1 MKTGHR
7 SKFMLALAVVL
18 IAGVVIFVLTRE
30 DPPYDPA
37 HAQQITKGI
46 EEYLGK
52 GYRGFQYYANPE
64 SCTFSLFDLA
74 GEKHVDIHQTPS
86 WEGRF
91 ASGENKTE
99 FYDEFFAKASV
110 SGVYDGFSG
119 EITSNFTKAALKNR
133 AHSFATANIA
143 QTYYRLTVL
152 DSARLKEDVLKDLM
166 NMEPVAFFDKYGTHY
181 LKSIYIGGRISFSS
195 FVDRSKVTENFNI
208 EAAVNASYAEV
219 VKGSASGGSVA
230 KSDIEQVTRHK
241 KILVKGGNPALASN
255 IQDGVGEPSKN
266 YNDWSTSVP
275 QFMSISDIADNGMVP
290 IYELVEDEQRRADL
304 EKAWKPYM
312 EAHTDDVLKEGEPEV
327 IVKNASF
334 MLRSEDGRYFGK
346 APYDRWSQYYYPT
359 ISSTGMELKLDS
371 GDEALE
377 TNHNVQIKTTESFDG
392 SWAEYVY
399 LGAFKLKKW
408 LYYWIPYGAKTNWI
422 VEKVIP
428 SSDPRVRYGDAVRIR
443 NEHFNQYLSPSD
455 DGYLTTIDTLYSWT
469 MLTAE

>member
-1 MKTGHR
+1 MKTGNR
-7 SKFMLALAVVL
+7 SKFMLALAAVL

-37 HAQQITKGI
+37 HAQQVTKGI

-74 GEKHVDIHQTPS
+74 GEKNVDIHQTPS

-119 EITSNFTKAALKNR
+119 EITSNFTKAALKTR

-152 DSARLKEDVLKDLM
+152 DSARLKEDVLKELM
-166 NMEPVAFFDKYGTHY
+166 NMEPVALFDKYGTHY

-371 GDEALE
+371 GGEALE

-455 DGYLTTIDTLYSWT
+455 DGYLTTIDALYSWT
-469 MLTAE
+469 MLPPE

>member
-334 MLRSEDGRYFGK
+334 MLKSEDGRYFGK

-469 MLTAE
+469 MLRAG

>member
-1 MKTGHR
+1 MKTGNR
-7 SKFMLALAVVL
+7 SKFMLALAAVL

-30 DPPYDPA
+30 DLPYDPA

-334 MLRSEDGRYFGK
+334 MLKSEDGRYFGK

>member
-1 MKTGHR
+1 MKTGNR
-7 SKFMLALAVVL
+7 SKFMLALAAVL

-37 HAQQITKGI
+37 HAQQVTKGI

-74 GEKHVDIHQTPS
+74 GEKNVDIHQTPS

-166 NMEPVAFFDKYGTHY
+166 NMEPVALFDKYGTHY

-371 GDEALE
+371 GGEALE

-455 DGYLTTIDTLYSWT
+455 DGYLTTIDALYSWT
-469 MLTAE
+469 MLPPE

>member
-1 MKTGHR
+1 MKTGNR
-7 SKFMLALAVVL
+7 SKLILALAAVL
-18 IAGVVIFVLTRE
+18 IAGVVIYVFTGKE
-30 DPPYDPA
+30 PPYDPA
-37 HAQQITKGI
+37 HAQQVTKGI

-52 GYRGFQYYANPE
+52 GYKGYQYYANPE
-64 SCTFSLFDLA
+64 SCTFSLFDLG

-86 WEGRF
+86 WAGRF

-119 EITSNFTKAALKNR
+119 EITSNFNKSALKNR

-143 QTYYRLTVL
+143 QTYYRLIIL
-152 DSARLKEDVLKDLM
+152 DTARLKEDVLKDLM
-166 NMEPVAFFDKYGTHY
+166 NMEPVALFDKYGTHY
-181 LKSIYIGGRISFSS
+181 LKSIYIGGSVSFSS

-255 IQDGVGEPSKN
+255 IQDGVGEPAEN
-266 YNDWSTSVP
+266 YHDWAASVP
-275 QFMSISDIADNGMVP
+275 KFMSISDIADQGMVP
-290 IYELVEDEQRRADL
+290 IYELVKDEQRRAEL
-304 EKAWKPYM
+304 EKAWTPYM
-312 EAHTDDVLKEGEPEV
+312 EAHTDELLKEGEPEV
-327 IVKNASF
+327 IAKDASF
-334 MLRSEDGRYFGK
+334 ILKGEDGRYFGK

-359 ISSTGMELKLDS
+359 ISSTGVELKLDS
-371 GDEALE
+371 GSEALE
-377 TNHNVQIKTTESFDG
+377 TNHNVQIKTTEEFDG
-392 SWAEYVY
+392 SWADYVY

-469 MLTAE
+469 MLPVE

>member
-1 MKTGHR
+1 MKTGNR
-7 SKFMLALAVVL
+7 SKFMLALAAVL

-30 DPPYDPA
+30 DLPYDPA

-119 EITSNFTKAALKNR
+119 EITSNFTKEALKNR

-334 MLRSEDGRYFGK
+334 MLKSEDGRYFGK